1 MEDEYELEFIPIT
14 ITYDE
19 ELGLWSYEV
28 EDEVGVAEDRME
40 LVHKIWSYIKQN
52 SKPLDD

>member
-1 MEDEYELEFIPIT
+1 MEDEYELEFIPIA

-28 EDEVGVAEDRME
+28 KDEVGIAEDKTE
-40 LVHKIWSYIKQN
+40 LIKKIWNYIRSQTEN
-52 SKPLDD
+52 DE